1 MDSKSVFN
9 ATICIIGVS
18 LLLIHIVNLVLKKKK
33 RRDEVF
39 LLVFFIFTAIHFAT
53 YTVYDLVKDYYTSNT
68 YIMSFYT
75 IFYIMNNAEVFLFFL
90 YLSNYIRLPKK
101 YKNIFSI
108 INISLF
114 TIFVVTDFIN
124 IATRM
129 YFTAVD
135 GVYQRAK
142 LMFISQG
149 YQFVMLV
156 ISFILAAI
164 NKELSVREKIAFS
177 IYCFIPFVAIIV
189 QNALPGFAIAYLSMI
204 VAIEILI
211 LFLSIEKNY
220 MLLEDEQRLKD
231 ANVKIM
237 VSQIQPHFIYNT
249 LSSISTLIP
258 IDQAR
263 AQKALDDFTEYLR
276 MNFSTLTETNL
287 VSFSDEL
294 KHIQTYIEL
303 EKMRFNERLHVNY
316 DIKVSSFCVP
326 PLSIQPLVENAI
338 KHGILKKVEGGTI
351 LIKTYE
357 TEKAYVVEV
366 IDDGVG
372 FNIEDIDFKS
382 NTHIGLNNVK
392 HRITTMCKGEM
403 NIFSEINKGTTIVVK
418 FYK

>member
-33 RRDEVF
+33 RRDEMF
-39 LLVFFIFTAIHFAT
+39 LLIFFIFTAIHFAT
-53 YTVYDLVKDYYTSNT
+53 YTVYDLVKDYYTSDT

-75 IFYIMNNAEVFLFFL
+75 TFYIMNNAEVFLFFL
-90 YLSNYIRLPKK
+90 YLSNYIRLPQK
-101 YKNIFSI
+101 YKKIFSL
-108 INISLF
+108 INIVLF
-114 TIFVVTDFIN
+114 SVFVVSDFVN
-124 IATRM
+124 LATHM
-129 YFTAVD
+129 YFSAVD
-135 GVYQRAK
+135 GVYHREQF
-142 LMFISQG
+142 MIISQG

-156 ISFILAAI
+156 ISFILAII
-164 NKELSVREKIAFS
+164 NKELNVREKIAFS

-204 VAIEILI
+204 LAIEILI
-211 LFLSIEKNY
+211 LFLSIEKNF

-316 DIKVSSFCVP
+316 DIKVSSFDVP
-326 PLSIQPLVENAI
+326 LLSIQPLVENAI
-338 KHGILKKVEGGTI
+338 KHGILKKVEGGTL

-357 TEKAYVVEV
+357 TENSYVVEV
-366 IDDGVG
+366 VDDGVG

>member
-33 RRDEVF
+33 RRDEIF
-39 LLVFFIFTAIHFAT
+39 LLIFFIFTAIHFAT

-75 IFYIMNNAEVFLFFL
+75 TFYIMNNAEVFLFFL

-101 YKNIFSI
+101 TKKIFSI

-114 TIFVVTDFIN
+114 AIFVVTDFIN

-135 GVYQRAK
+135 GVYQRAN

-204 VAIEILI
+204 IAIEILI

-258 IDQAR
+258 LDQAR

-316 DIKVSSFCVP
+316 DIKVSSFNVP

-338 KHGILKKVEGGTI
+338 KHGILKKVEGGT
-351 LIKTYE
+351 LLLKTYE
-357 TEKAYVVEV
+357 TENSYIVEV

-372 FNIEDIDFKS
+372 FNIDDIDFKS

-392 HRITTMCKGEM
+392 HRITSMCKAEM
-403 NIFSEINKGTTIVVK
+403 NIYSEINKGTKVVVK

>member
-33 RRDEVF
+33 RRDEMF

-53 YTVYDLVKDYYTSNT
+53 YTVYDLVKVYYTSNT

-75 IFYIMNNAEVFLFFL
+75 TFYIMNNAEVFLFFL

-101 YKNIFSI
+101 FKNIFSI

-124 IATRM
+124 IATHM

-156 ISFILAAI
+156 ISFVLAII

-177 IYCFIPFVAIIV
+177 IYCFIPFIAIIV

-258 IDQAR
+258 LDQAR

-287 VSFSDEL
+287 VSFGDEL

-338 KHGILKKVEGGTI
+338 KHGILKKVEGGTL

-357 TEKAYVVEV
+357 TENSYVVEV

-372 FNIEDIDFKS
+372 FNIQDIDFKS
-382 NTHIGLNNVK
+382 NNHIGLNNVK
-392 HRITTMCKGEM
+392 HRITSMCKGEM